1 MNFMF
6 VTLFNK
12 IPLCIFK
19 QNTLVNTVVKNGQ
32 AVSKTFFKK
41 ALPEQ
46 CHWNK
51 SIAQDVRNKQ
61 GYTSVFFH

>member
-19 QNTLVNTVVKNGQ
+19 QNTLVNPSAKNGQ
-32 AVSKTFFKK
+32 PLSNIKK
-41 ALPEQ
+41 Q
-46 CHWNK
+46 STTK
-51 SIAQDVRNKQ
+51 SSITKINQI
-61 GYTSVFFH
+61 T